1 MALRIESRPV
11 GDVLVVQCYGRIVN
25 GNEVHSLH
33 AYFGDTRA
41 KYIEVVMQLNQV
53 EFIDSS
59 GLGALVRLM
68 HTVRAKHGDLKLSGA
83 PENILRTLKMT
94 NLTSLFEVYDS
105 AEEAITA
112 AYLGSRYSKGLAG
125 DSRPRVLC
133 LIDSGDVRAL
143 MREVLYSAGYNAVVT
158 AKLDD
163 TKLLLKAMKAK
174 MVVLSAQL
182 QTVDGRDTRR
192 VLQEID
198 PAVTFIVLDEKF
210 ANQDPGEASQKL
222 LSSLAEQSV

>member
-25 GNEVHSLH
+25 GTEVHALH

-41 KYIEVVMQLNQV
+41 KYNEIVMQLNQV

-68 HTVRAKHGDLKLSGA
+68 QTVRAKHGDLKLSGVPA
-83 PENILRTLKMT
+83 DILRTLKMT
-94 NLTSLFEVYDS
+94 NLNSLFEVYDS
-105 AEEAITA
+105 PEEAITA
-112 AYLGSRYSKGLAG
+112 AYLGSRYSKGMAG
-125 DSRPRVLC
+125 DTRPRVLC

-158 AKLDD
+158 AKLED
-163 TKLLLKAMKAK
+163 TKILLKAMKAK
-174 MVVLSAQL
+174 TVVLSSQM
-182 QTVDGRDTRR
+182 QSIDGRTTRQ
-192 VLQEID
+192 VLQEIN
-198 PAVTFIVLDEKF
+198 PSISFIVLDEKF
-210 ANQDPGEASQKL
+210 ANQDPGEAAQKL

>member
-25 GNEVHSLH
+25 GAEVHALH

-41 KYIEVVMQLNQV
+41 KYIEIVMQLNQV

-68 HTVRAKHGDLKLSGA
+68 QAVRAKHGDLKLSGVPA
-83 PENILRTLKMT
+83 DILRTLKMT

-105 AEEAITA
+105 PEEAITA
-112 AYLGSRYSKGLAG
+112 AYLGSRYSKGMAG

-143 MREVLYSAGYNAVVT
+143 IREVLYSAGYNAVVT
-158 AKLDD
+158 AKLED
-163 TKLLLKAMKAK
+163 TKILLKAMKAK
-174 MVVLSAQL
+174 TVVLSSQM
-182 QTVDGRDTRR
+182 QSIDGRTTRQ
-192 VLQEID
+192 VLQEIN
-198 PAVTFIVLDEKF
+198 PSISFIVLDEKF
-210 ANQDPGEASQKL
+210 ANQDPGEAAQKL

>member
-25 GNEVHSLH
+25 GNEVHALH

-41 KYIEVVMQLNQV
+41 KYIEIVMQLNQV

-59 GLGALVRLM
+59 GLGALVRLT
-68 HTVRAKHGDLKLSGA
+68 HAVRAKHGDLKLSGA
-83 PENILRTLKMT
+83 PQNIRRTLKMT

-143 MREVLYSAGYNAVVT
+143 IREVLFSAGYNAVVT
-158 AKLDD
+158 AKLED
-163 TKLLLKAMKAK
+163 TKLMLKAMKAK
-174 MVVLSAQL
+174 TVVLSAQL
-182 QTVDGRDTRR
+182 QKVDGRDTRQ

-210 ANQDPGEASQKL
+210 ANQDPGEAAQKL